1 MALTGL
7 ITDWGGVLTV
17 GMREAV
23 DEWAAAERIDP
34 ADYVNVMRE
43 WFGQSYGLEAVY
55 NPVHALEKGE
65 LEVPHFEEH
74 LAQALTQRAGREVS
88 ADGLVQRMLGY
99 FRHSPDMMSLVRRA
113 KGHGIRTA
121 LLSNSWGMNYP
132 ADLFDG
138 MFDALVISGEVGMR
152 KPDREIYEYALEA
165 IALPAEQCVFIDDLM
180 PNVQAAAALGMVA
193 IHHTDYPTTAAE
205 LDILFGVGLSH

>member
-1 MALTGL
+1 MALRGL

-17 GMREAV
+17 GLREAF
-23 DEWAAAERIDP
+23 DEWATAEQIDP
-34 ADYVNVMRE
+34 ADYVSVMRE
-43 WFGQSYGLEAVY
+43 WFGRSPLEAVY

-74 LAQALTQRAGREVS
+74 LAQALSERAGRSVP
-88 ADGLVQRMLGY
+88 AAGLVQRMLTY
-99 FRHSPDMMSLVRRA
+99 FRHSPDMMSLMRRA
-113 KGHGIRTA
+113 KSQGIRTA

-152 KPDREIYEYALEA
+152 KPDREIYEYALRA
-165 IALPAEQCVFIDDLM
+165 IDLPASECVFIDDLL
-180 PNVQAAAALGMVA
+180 PNVIAAREVGIVT
-193 IHHTDYPTTAAE
+193 IHHTDYATTAAE
-205 LDILFGVGLSH
+205 LDVLFDRVLSR

>member
-23 DEWAAAERIDP
+23 DAWAAAEQIDP
-34 ADYVNVMRE
+34 GDYISVMRE

-74 LAQALTQRAGREVS
+74 LAQALTQRAGRAVV

-113 KGHGIRTA
+113 KSQGIRTA

-132 ADLFDG
+132 PDLFDG

-165 IALPAEQCVFIDDLM
+165 IDLPAEQCVFIDDIL
-180 PNVQAAAALGMVA
+180 PNVQAATDVGMVA
-193 IHHTDYPTTAAE
+193 IHHTDYATTAAE
-205 LDILFGVGLSH
+205 LDILFGRELSR

>member
-17 GMREAV
+17 GLREAV
-23 DEWAAAERIDP
+23 DDWATAEQIDP
-34 ADYVNVMRE
+34 ADYVAVMRE
-43 WFGQSYGLEAVY
+43 WFGQSAVEAVY

-74 LAQALTQRAGREVS
+74 LAQALTARTGQEV
-88 ADGLVQRMLGY
+88 AAAGLVQRMLTH
-99 FRHSPDMMSLVRRA
+99 FRHSPDMMSLMRRA
-113 KGHGIRTA
+113 KDQGIRTA

-152 KPDREIYEYALEA
+152 KPDREIYEYALTA
-165 IALPAEQCVFIDDLM
+165 IGLPAQDCVFIDDLL
-180 PNVQAAAALGMVA
+180 PNVLAARELGMVT
-193 IHHTDYPTTAAE
+193 IHHVDYATTAAE
-205 LDILFGVGLSH
+205 LDALFGVELSR

>member
-17 GMREAV
+17 GLREAV
-23 DEWAAAERIDP
+23 DDWATAEQIDP
-34 ADYVNVMRE
+34 ADYVAVMRE
-43 WFGQSYGLEAVY
+43 WFGQSAVAAVY

-74 LAQALTQRAGREVS
+74 LAQALTARTGREV
-88 ADGLVQRMLGY
+88 AAAGLVQRMLTH
-99 FRHSPDMMSLVRRA
+99 FRHSPDMMSLMRRA
-113 KGHGIRTA
+113 KDQGIRTA

-152 KPDREIYEYALEA
+152 KPDREIYEYALTA
-165 IALPAEQCVFIDDLM
+165 IGLPAQDCVFIDDLL
-180 PNVQAAAALGMVA
+180 PNVLAARELGMVT
-193 IHHTDYPTTAAE
+193 IHHVDYATTAAE
-205 LDILFGVGLSH
+205 LDALFGVELSR

>member
-17 GMREAV
+17 GLREAV
-23 DEWAAAERIDP
+23 DEWAAVEQIDP
-34 ADYVNVMRE
+34 ADYVAVMRE
-43 WFGQSYGLEAVY
+43 WFGQSALEAVY

-74 LAQALTQRAGREVS
+74 LAQALSARAGREVP
-88 ADGLVQRMLGY
+88 ATGLVQRMLTY

-113 KGHGIRTA
+113 KEQGIRTA

-152 KPDREIYEYALEA
+152 KPDREIYDHALQA
-165 IALPAEQCVFIDDLM
+165 IGLPAQECVFVDDLL
-180 PNVQAAAALGMVA
+180 PNVLAAREVGMVA
-193 IHHTDYPTTAAE
+193 VHHTDYATTAAE
-205 LDILFGVGLSH
+205 LDILFDRVLSR